1 MEIERGDDET
11 LDGLP
16 MDCLT
21 RDYTNVVTEIWRET
35 QYNFWYIC
43 PQDDAKGYA
52 ILCSAGWPPYTWHE
66 PLPVAMEA
74 IRSGLQQIRD
84 DLA

>member
-1 MEIERGDDET
+1 MEIERGNGEEME
-11 LDGLP
+11 GLT

-21 RDYTNVVTEIWRET
+21 MDYTNVVTEVWRET
-35 QYNFWYIC
+35 KYNFWNIC
-43 PQDDAKGYA
+43 PQDDPEGYA
-52 ILCSAGWPPYTWHE
+52 RRCYAGRLPYTWHE

-74 IRSGLQQIRD
+74 IRSGLKQIRD